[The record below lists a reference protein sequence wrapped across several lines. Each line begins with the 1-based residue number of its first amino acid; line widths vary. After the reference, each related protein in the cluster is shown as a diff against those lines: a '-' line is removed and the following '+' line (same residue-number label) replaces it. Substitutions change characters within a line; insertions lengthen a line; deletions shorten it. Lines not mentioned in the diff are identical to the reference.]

1 MNETGSNFSRS
12 AGARFVAGKPREE
25 TNAIALSSSPGLG
38 EDGCQH
44 RLRGRKIE
52 CLADDRG
59 RRGAGGRVGD
69 LEDDGGSAGV
79 RAERAGSGRD
89 GHEDKVR
96 LTRWAAQVQRAGDAG
111 AATLLEVVFDFSFSL

>member
-1 MNETGSNFSRS
+1 MGAHRRHTAS
-12 AGARFVAGKPREE
+12 ALCCRLADAQSAQEVGR
-25 TNAIALSSSPGLG
+25 
-38 EDGCQH
+38 QH

-52 CLADDRG
+52 CLADDRV

-96 LTRWAAQVQRAGDAG
+96 LARWAAQVQRAGDAG
-111 AATLLEVVFDFSFSL
+111 AATLIEVVLGFSFSL